1 MLFKFKDA
9 QNHMQ
14 RLGKA
19 AKDRKYGSAVPTGKG
34 LLVPE
39 YPPVALAIRNKNGR
53 RALKKKKV
61 ERPGLEIT

>member
-19 AKDRKYGSAVPTGKG
+19 AKDKVRVGCTNRKGAVGS
-34 LLVPE
+34 
-39 YPPVALAIRNKNGR
+39 
-53 RALKKKKV
+53 
-61 ERPGLEIT
+61 